1 MNSTY
6 AIYKIHSRSK
16 HRHREWKRKIT
27 GIQQMLLWPS
37 HHQHR
42 VPLSVRQKVLH
53 VPEKYYALL
62 YNSTAM
68 DRKCV
73 HYSVYSIGITNLL
86 PFHVDQV
93 DAICMSMNF
102 DQYQRKLSWNDK
114 NDNESSHLSLVNWAN
129 IAKMISKQADWLES
143 CHIPKHT
150 DMYVY
155 CVCLWKS
162 RCVYLMCASFSSFDP
177 CYGAYVHFY
186 LTSNGIDSVSVSQ
199 WIVCWTEIVKD
210 IDFILPVRGVWIN
223 H

>member
-1 MNSTY
+1 MTITSSASG
-6 AIYKIHSRSK
+6 AIISSPKS
-16 HRHREWKRKIT
+16 
-27 GIQQMLLWPS
+27 M
-37 HHQHR
+37 
-42 VPLSVRQKVLH
+42 H
-53 VPEKYYALL
+53 VPEKHYALL

-73 HYSVYSIGITNLL
+73 HNSVYSIGITNLL

-114 NDNESSHLSLVNWAN
+114 NDNESSHLSWVNWAN

-155 CVCLWKS
+155 VYVYGNHVANIWCVL
-162 RCVYLMCASFSSFDP
+162 VFHHLTHVVA
-177 CYGAYVHFY
+177 
-186 LTSNGIDSVSVSQ
+186 LTSIS
-199 WIVCWTEIVKD
+199 
-210 IDFILPVRGVWIN
+210 F
-223 H
+223 